1 MFDNKYMAWKY
12 FLLTYYIRT
21 FDRIRLEVEPN
32 LIRYLDIATRL
43 MANDDVKKQP
53 CKSRFL
59 KSR

>member
-12 FLLTYYIRT
+12 CLLSYYIRT